1 MTTTREAPPA
11 SADAAEVKRAASGG
25 AFARW
30 IAGWRISLR
39 MARRDIRRHVG
50 RSLLVAVM
58 VGLPVVVMVAGL
70 TALET
75 NDISVKESIPA
86 KMGSGQA
93 VIAGRNTALAV
104 PGDPLSKQIT
114 ISCERMTGFYGM
126 DGVWDA
132 GHREASNPCSGAAAP
147 KPATPIPGLT
157 STSTLPEA
165 VSALGALT
173 GGRVVPMA
181 SRWTDVRVGK
191 RGESVTVLAVDGAD
205 PAIRGMVDL
214 TSGRWPS
221 KPGEYV
227 VTDAGQR
234 VGLPTSGTFEHT
246 PLDPDTLAPEAAP
259 DPSPSGRPTAS
270 PSPSASPTT
279 SPAAEPTLPPRPTGT
294 IVGTATAA
302 ADDAPVALVTVP
314 PTRLQGTQFVL
325 DRGTPVTWPEV
336 QRLNVHGLAL
346 LSRDV
351 VEHPDQ
357 APPSPGPLY
366 QSNAVDLTALSLL
379 CLALLIES
387 CLLAGPA
394 FAVIAQRQRRSLALA
409 AANGATRAQL
419 RRTLLAQ
426 ALVLGV
432 ASAVGGLVLG
442 IGVAFVGTPLYVR
455 LVGATVGPFDVP
467 PLESA
472 VVVGFAVVAS
482 VVSALIPARG
492 LTKLDVVAAL
502 RGDVVSPRPH
512 RGLPILGALLF
523 LVGAA
528 IVVAAVVLS
537 PRITVLSSN
546 LSAFMIVLGGV
557 GLVIGALL
565 LVPSLLTAL
574 GHITAGA
581 SVPVRMATRDAAR
594 QRGRAI
600 PTVAAIM
607 AGAILLSGLGISLTT
622 ADEMIRRTY
631 RPEAPMGAAMI
642 YASVPGTTP
651 QTMRATI
658 GESIPGAMMRPIERL
673 ELPAGQTV
681 APSPQ
686 APIGMTR
693 NASVLIFGPT
703 TCTLSQALTQTR
715 RQTVTGQVTESAC
728 RVIGV
733 DTVMNYG
740 DTVVGSVDDLAFIY
754 GIDRAARDTLASGGV
769 LVGDPALAPGGR
781 ILAVEGRFDQ
791 ADLGQNFVWKG
802 EVKRHELPARV
813 IDTDVYLNSGSESVL
828 MTPETARALGASLV
842 PSRYLISS
850 PTGEITK
857 EQQTALTDAL
867 ALPFADQV
875 YVERGYDSPI
885 RAALLI
891 AFISV
896 TLLILVA
903 TLTSTAL
910 SMGEARRD
918 LATLAA
924 VGAPDRI
931 RRRISGV
938 QAGMLAVVGTVLGL
952 IVGAVPGAAMSW
964 VTTARFDSD
973 GSLLTGGYVLVP
985 WLLIGLALVAVP
997 ILAGVLAA
1005 LFVRVRPDLT
1015 RRTG

>member
-1 MTTTREAPPA
+1 MTATREAPPA
-11 SADAAEVKRAASGG
+11 SAGAPEAKPTASGS

-30 IAGWRISLR
+30 VAGWRISLR
-39 MARRDIRRHVG
+39 MARRDIRRHIG

-75 NDISVKESIPA
+75 NNISVKESLPA
-86 KMGSGQA
+86 QMGRGQA
-93 VIAGRNTALAV
+93 VIAGRNTAYAV
-104 PGDPLSKQIT
+104 PGDPVSKQIT
-114 ISCERMTGFYGM
+114 ITCEQMSGSFGL

-132 GHREASNPCSGAAAP
+132 GPAGSWQMCPGADAP

-157 STSTLPEA
+157 VTSTLPEA
-165 VSALGALT
+165 MSALTALT
-173 GGRVVPMA
+173 GGRLVPMSSQTTA
-181 SRWTDVRVGK
+181 VRVGK
-191 RGESVTVLAVDGAD
+191 RAESVTVLAVDGAD

-214 TSGRWPS
+214 TSGRWPT

-227 VTDAGQR
+227 VTDAGER
-234 VGLPTSGTFEHT
+234 VGLPTSGTLALT
-246 PLDPDTLAPEAAP
+246 PLDA
-259 DPSPSGRPTAS
+259 DPSAQRSDDAQMPSNRI
-270 PSPSASPTT
+270 
-279 SPAAEPTLPPRPTGT
+279 TGT

-302 ADDAPVALVTVP
+302 ADNAPVALVTVP
-314 PTRLQGTQFVL
+314 PTRLQGSQFVL
-325 DRGTPVTWPEV
+325 DRPTPVTWSDV
-336 QRLNVHGLAL
+336 QHLNEHGLTL

-351 VEHPDQ
+351 VEHPEQ
-357 APPSPGPLY
+357 APPPQGPLY

-442 IGVAFVGTPLYVR
+442 IGVAFVGTPFYMR
-455 LVGATVGPFDVP
+455 LAGATVGPFDVP
-467 PLESA
+467 VLESA

-482 VVSALIPARG
+482 VISALIPARG

-512 RGLPILGALLF
+512 RGLPILGVLLF
-523 LVGAA
+523 LAGAG
-528 IVVAAVVLS
+528 IVVAAVVMS
-537 PRITVLSSN
+537 PRITDLSST
-546 LSAFMIVLGGV
+546 LGPFMVVLGGI

-565 LVPSLLTAL
+565 LVPSTLALL
-574 GHITAGA
+574 GRVTAGA

-631 RPEAPMGAAMI
+631 RPQAPMGAASI
-642 YASVPGTTP
+642 YAGVPGTTP
-651 QTMRATI
+651 QSMRATI
-658 GESIPGAMMRPIERL
+658 GESISGAVVRPIDRL

-681 APSPQ
+681 TPSPQ

-693 NASVLIFGPT
+693 NVPVLILGPAGCSLEQVVIDT
-703 TCTLSQALTQTR
+703 SFKQPSEQA
-715 RQTVTGQVTESAC
+715 C
-728 RVIGV
+728 PGV
-733 DTVMNYG
+733 A
-740 DTVVGSVDDLAFIY
+740 VGSVMSYGDIVAATPDDLAVVY
-754 GIDRAARDTLASGGV
+754 GLDRAARDTLAQGGV
-769 LVGDPALAPGGR
+769 LVSHAHLAPGGR
-781 ILAVEGRFDQ
+781 IAVVEGRIDQ
-791 ADLGQNFVWKG
+791 DDTGQAVAWKG
-802 EVKRHELPARV
+802 EVKRRELPARV
-813 IDTDVYLNSGSESVL
+813 VEVDEFMNMGAGVVF
-828 MTPETARALGASLV
+828 MTPETARSLGATLV
-842 PSRYLISS
+842 TSRYIVSS
-850 PTGEITK
+850 PTGEITR

-867 ALPFADQV
+867 ALPFAEQV
-875 YVERGYDSPI
+875 YVERGYQSPI

-924 VGAPDRI
+924 VGAPDGI

-952 IVGAVPGAAMSW
+952 IVGAVPGAALSW

-997 ILAGVLAA
+997 LLAGLLAA

-1015 RRTG
+1015 QRLS

>member
-114 ISCERMTGFYGM
+114 ISCEGMTGFYGM

-234 VGLPTSGTFEHT
+234 VGLPTSGTFEYT

-279 SPAAEPTLPPRPTGT
+279 SPAAEPTLPPRTTGT

-455 LVGATVGPFDVP
+455 LVGVTVGPFDVP

-482 VVSALIPARG
+482 VISALIPARG

-523 LVGAA
+523 LAGAA
-528 IVVAAVVLS
+528 VVVAAVVMS
-537 PRITVLSSN
+537 PRITDLSST
-546 LSAFMIVLGGV
+546 LGPFMVIVGGI

-565 LVPSLLTAL
+565 LVPSTLALL
-574 GHITAGA
+574 GRVTAGA

-631 RPEAPMGAAMI
+631 RPQAPMGAASL
-642 YASVPGTTP
+642 YAGVPGATPQSLRASV
-651 QTMRATI
+651 AD
-658 GESIPGAMMRPIERL
+658 SIPGAVIRPIERL
-673 ELPAGQTV
+673 ELSGGQTGT
-681 APSPQ
+681 PSGD
-686 APIGMTR
+686 AADGTMR
-693 NASVLIFGPT
+693 NVPVLVFGPAK
-703 TCTLSQALTQTR
+703 CALDKK
-715 RQTVTGQVTESAC
+715 
-728 RVIGV
+728 VIEAAVPPFSEMSCPAVGV
-733 DTVMNYG
+733 GAAMYYG
-740 DTVVGSVDDLAFIY
+740 DTIAATIDDLAFLY
-754 GIDRAARDTLASGGV
+754 RIDRAGRNTLAGGGV
-769 LVGDPALAPGGR
+769 LVSDPALAPGGR
-781 ILAVEGRFDQ
+781 ILAVEGRVDQ
-791 ADLGQNFVWKG
+791 DAQGGILWKG
-802 EVKRHELPARV
+802 EVTRRELAARAV
-813 IDTDVYLNSGSESVL
+813 DTDAYTNAGQGTIL
-828 MTPETARALGASLV
+828 MTPETARTLGAEV
-842 PSRYLISS
+842 VTNRYLIES

-857 EQQTALTDAL
+857 EQQTALTDAF

-875 YVERGYDSPI
+875 YVERGYESPI
-885 RAALLI
+885 RAALFI